1 MPDSAGKRQRRET
14 KAKKS
19 AAVEERR
26 LARNQRRLDRAN
38 GILVEEDPE
47 LARPLTEA
55 EAERRRKE
63 LLDE

>member
-1 MPDSAGKRQRRET
+1 MPDSAGKRQRREI

-26 LARNQRRLDRAN
+26 LARNQRRADRAN
-38 GILVEEDPE
+38 GLLDEEDPA

-55 EAERRRKE
+55 EAERRRAQLME
-63 LLDE
+63 D